1 MSEIRAT
8 HADGFNRRGRAD
20 ILAGPATDTFV
31 GVDRCDQHAW
41 ARLVGLARLHRNGL
55 ARTAAHAEAAP
66 NAVCRLHAGFP
77 DYEDMLFLGRQRSQS
92 PGGTYIGT
100 PRAVIPAIGCVKIE
114 HRMEH
119 IGDAE
124 LSGRRPEHLG
134 RAVGHTK
141 AATRAFLEEVAQ
153 RAAPRGHHG
162 FQTLERTALGC
173 NRLDALALT

>member
-1 MSEIRAT
+1 MALT
-8 HADGFNRRGRAD
+8 GVAGAD

-31 GVDRCDQHAW
+31 GVDRCDKHART
-41 ARLVGLARLHRNGL
+41 RLVGFARLHRNGL

-66 NAVCRLHAGFP
+66 LCTFAGSTLAFP
-77 DYEDMLFLGRQRSQS
+77 ITKICFSFGRQRSQS
-92 PGGTYIGT
+92 PGGTYVGT
-100 PRAVIPAIGCVKIE
+100 PRAVIPAIGCVEIE

-134 RAVGHTK
+134 RAVGHTE

-153 RAAPRGHHG
+153 RAAPRGG
-162 FQTLERTALGC
+162 PQAAAPRADGAWLR
-173 NRLDALALT
+173 